1 MKVLTLTA
9 GILIAM
15 SLTACGGSGS
25 STATG
30 NPTTSLLGNKTTTT
44 TTTTTTDTT
53 TDTTADA
60 ADAVDNTANGGTG
73 TTGTTTTTA
82 TADTIG
88 VAGNVIAINNN
99 IASAN
104 QALSSSTDINKIIVG
119 GQTIDFIPQGIE
131 ATIINRIDV
140 KTGVGRLGEKY
151 DHSMYGYVQENVNS
165 TPYFFSQG
173 NISAKTP
180 VANIAKYEG
189 KAVYFNK
196 NIGNQDKLKNPTGLI
211 HLGTTPQS
219 EEEKV
224 TFVADFTNKILTG
237 NLASIVEIEGKI
249 VDNGFSGTKNGIT
262 TNGYFYGDNAAEL
275 GGTYQNTDGTI
286 SGAYGAKRTE

>member
-44 TTTTTTDTT
+44 TTTDTT

-60 ADAVDNTANGGTG
+60 ADAVDNTAGGGTG

-104 QALSSSTDINKIIVG
+104 QALSGSTDINKIIVG

>member
-1 MKVLTLTA
+1 MMKVLTLTA

-44 TTTTTTDTT
+44 TTTDTT

-60 ADAVDNTANGGTG
+60 ADAVDNTAGGGTG

-104 QALSSSTDINKIIVG
+104 QALSGSTDINKIIVG